1 MSKELL
7 QQPLAEFYWPLRAYM
22 EDTDA
27 GGIVYHVNYLK
38 FMERARTE
46 CLRALGFDKQFIFE
60 LDSMFVV
67 HSLSVDY
74 KIPAQLDEEL
84 IVEAHIMQLKRTSII
99 FRQNIIR
106 ENELLCQ
113 ADVKIACVSKAAMRP
128 VAMPEAMYK
137 ALIDYTQ
144 L

>member
-1 MSKELL
+1 MNKVLSEFFW
-7 QQPLAEFYWPLRAYM
+7 LARVYM

-60 LDSMFVV
+60 QESMFVV

-74 KIPAQLDEEL
+74 KSPAQLDQEL
-84 IVEAHIMQLKRTSII
+84 KVEAHIMQLRRTSII
-99 FRQNIIR
+99 FRQNIYAVDAP
-106 ENELLCQ
+106 LCL
-113 ADVKIACVSKAAMRP
+113 AKVSVACVSKKTMRP
-128 VAMPEAMYK
+128 MAMPDVMYQ
-137 ALIDYTQ
+137 ALKNYTNQ
-144 L
+144 